1 MDTTF
6 EINIR
11 WDVSSLP
18 PLHSHQVVY
27 LETFGLNKATEM
39 YKEGYREG
47 ELVAYLNFDDSETPR
62 TVQGWWSFSEEW
74 QPGEAKI
81 K

>member
-1 MDTTF
+1 MKTTF

-47 ELVAYLNFDDSETPR
+47 ELLTTLSFDDRETFTP
-62 TVQGWWSFSEEW
+62 VQGWWEFTSEW
-74 QPGEAKI
+74 QPGEVKI